1 MTKTKKTYE
10 QELEEFYNEPVPIML
25 VKDNWKRKDD
35 LTVTVNGTNYQ
46 IKRGVSVMVPRK
58 GALTV
63 ERSHK
68 QELAAEKY
76 IESLK
81 EA

>member
-1 MTKTKKTYE
+1 MTKAQKNKA
-10 QELEEFYNEPVPIML
+10 ELEQFYNELVPIML
-25 VKDNWKRKDD
+25 VKDNWKNKDD

-46 IKRGVSVMVPRK
+46 IKRGTTVMVPRK
-58 GALTV
+58 VALVV
-63 ERSHK
+63 ERSHN